1 MHSNLLLAFRQLIKF
16 YSTSQLVLLFFKDS
30 EHIKLFS
37 APKHCMGNY
46 CTVIYLL
53 EWSLNQAEGG
63 LMSQTFRVTL
73 PIVAERKLHRGV
85 ILFVLKVQLGSDSA
99 SARLIC
105 VKAGHH
111 IQSTPLIDAPF
122 AVVDHTEA
130 IWVWFMA
137 ASQMRLCLQRLLV
150 IDQKWWRCG
159 EFWEEKSL
167 SYETLRCSNNATST
181 SYCNYRL
188 CLL

>member
-111 IQSTPLIDAPF
+111 IQSTPPDWCPLCGRGSYWSYLSLIHGGVSDE
-122 AVVDHTEA
+122 AVSST
-130 IWVWFMA
+130 A
-137 ASQMRLCLQRLLV
+137 AGNRSEVVEVRGVLGRKELV
-150 IDQKWWRCG
+150 
-159 EFWEEKSL
+159 
-167 SYETLRCSNNATST
+167 LRDIKM
-181 SYCNYRL
+181 
-188 CLL
+188 